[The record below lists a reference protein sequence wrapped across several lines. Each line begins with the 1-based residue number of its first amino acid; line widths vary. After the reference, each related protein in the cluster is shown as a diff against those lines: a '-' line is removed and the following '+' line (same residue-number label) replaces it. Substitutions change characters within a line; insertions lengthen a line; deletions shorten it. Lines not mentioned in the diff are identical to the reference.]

1 MAGDIK
7 RTAIPASGYL
17 YQTLVGI
24 RLLCDWLDD
33 PGLYEWIQFEADD
46 QPDARGLDDIVAQRP
61 DRLIDLIQVKFTVD
75 PFDPANALSWAW
87 LLERKG
93 ARGRSLLEKWSSAAF
108 NVGLDRVGRL
118 ALTTNRR
125 PDPEFALQPGGD
137 RVDLVSLSNE
147 LRQQVADQVG
157 GAEKAELFFKRFE
170 VAHSF
175 AGYEVLDRT
184 VSARLEARHTDHKGW
199 LTLYRRAIDW
209 SVRKESPAPNGR
221 ITLDVL
227 RSTLSEKQPRPLDQE
242 FRVPAGYVP
251 PDAEFAD
258 AFLDEAATGAWST
271 RVLWGSPGQGKSTF
285 LSYLCG
291 RLRERGL
298 PFVRHHYFL
307 DLQDSSDRFTLKSV
321 ARSLIAQIQASGANV
336 PPPAGDEAENLRS
349 WISAY
354 SEAYA
359 AEGRRFFVV
368 VDGLDHV
375 WRENDAEIAPMEA
388 LFAQLL
394 PIHLNATLIL
404 GTQRVD
410 PAQMPKRLT
419 RYLEPEHWIEL
430 PRMRLSS
437 IRGWLDTLHEAGAY
451 TFEGG
456 ELEKVELAK
465 AFERASEGHPLV
477 LTYTFLALARGS
489 VALTPQL
496 VDKYAPEPI
505 GDARAYYRGLWERL
519 SWQAKDALHLMA
531 EDTFIWPP
539 GALER
544 CLGTTNST
552 LESEIGHL
560 LATVDAG
567 LVAFHGSLYV
577 FIVAQGDHASRA
589 QALLPNVARWLA
601 DDAPG
606 YLRWAWLWLY
616 ESRLGRHAALLAG
629 TTRSWA
635 IDALTR
641 AYPAGQVVRM
651 LTAAEEVAF
660 DSGDYEQAIRKRWLK
675 KRIGGGLS
683 YQLDDAGALEDLA
696 LRLTSDPYPALLLA
710 SEVNQTSIGGLHQ
723 LAMLCISVGQLDRAA
738 EVQER
743 MRLGFNDRIRS
754 GAMRSSD
761 RDHALEQYL
770 EVAAG
775 TGRYDPGKVLGLVRR
790 HARPAEI
797 FESFLRGAGRG
808 TELGAILCFAGLA
821 MPVRLRRILELEA
834 LRAGAWTQGRIQ
846 DWGEFTRF
854 RKHPLSACW
863 RMLYEPGGREHQ
875 HIPTAPRHAALD
887 GKQGSDDE
895 SEFAEYLHFI
905 YFAHVG
911 RVLGL
916 AGANAP
922 GGIGVRSE
930 RGWLDSAL
938 DRLGAAA
945 AACGALLARGEFPA
959 FSLVYRL
966 VDLKRPAVNDSES
979 WSDLRALTKAL
990 VVITAD
996 LFFLVRPRS
1005 KLDRVPGGE
1014 WTRCEDFELFAL
1026 HHWRELFLTRHY
1038 RLLPEEIVRSD
1049 IAARE
1054 RAALSTVGR
1063 FNEKSAEMSDLC
1075 GWAVAYELPDV
1086 AERLLSAT
1094 YRYGTGYGWRKDWR
1108 LPSIL
1113 DAVELVSRH
1122 DIDAATSAIRKLAPI
1137 YTEIDEMTE
1146 KSGAETSD
1154 LADLLLKL
1162 LPDSYTRFYRF
1173 LLDRSEWYAAE
1184 RTFAAFVRSID
1195 QQTPAAA
1202 LAAAFLWDS
1211 ASQACVREGANS
1223 EIDALRVAWSRG
1235 ALESHSSTEAARGPS
1250 PREEAVDESV
1260 MPAFDV
1266 FPPEAL
1272 AEFIVATN
1280 ASKQYSLAR
1289 AWLVRWFK
1297 HWVACE
1303 RGPDLLK
1310 ALLGAMSQKG
1320 FATPTD
1326 LLDPAFH
1333 LALRLH
1339 GPKSAFR
1346 WLVEAHRH
1354 RRGWTSHFHGQD
1366 ESAARV
1372 ALVAQHYRSRW
1383 REFVAQTSMPA
1394 SDIFG
1399 PERDLPDV
1407 GLVSLLLQVGEVPR
1421 AASVLHAI
1429 VDATVEEFESQ
1440 PLGKPCWLDGRAA

>member
-33 PGLYEWIQFEADD
+33 PGLYEWVTFEADD
-46 QPDARGLDDIVAQRP
+46 QPEARGLDDIVAQRS

-93 ARGRSLLEKWSSAAF
+93 ARGKSLLEKWSRAAF

-125 PDPEFALQPGGD
+125 PDAELALQPGGD
-137 RVDLVSLSNE
+137 RVDLASLSNA
-147 LRQQVADQVG
+147 LRQQVENHVG

-175 AGYEVLDRT
+175 AGYEALDRA
-184 VSARLEARHTDHKGW
+184 VSARLEARHTDHQGW

-291 RLRERGL
+291 RLRERDL

-307 DLQDSSDRFTLKSV
+307 DLQDSSDRFTLKNV
-321 ARSLIAQIQASGANV
+321 ARSLIAQMQACGVNEL
-336 PPPAGDEAENLRS
+336 PPAGDEAENLRS

-394 PIHLNATLIL
+394 PIHQNATLIL

-451 TFEGG
+451 RFEGG
-456 ELEKVELAK
+456 ELERVELAK
-465 AFERASEGHPLV
+465 AFERACEGHPLV
-477 LTYTFLALARGS
+477 LTYTFLALTRGS

-496 VDKYAPEPI
+496 VDEYAPEPI

-531 EDTFIWPP
+531 EDTLIWPP

-544 CLGTTNST
+544 CLGTANST
-552 LESEIGHL
+552 LEAEIGHL

-616 ESRLGRHAALLAG
+616 ESRLGRHTALLAG

-635 IDALTR
+635 IDALRR
-641 AYPAGQVVRM
+641 AYPVGQVVRM

-675 KRIGGGLS
+675 KRIDSGLS
-683 YQLDDAGALEDLA
+683 YQLDDAGALEGLA

-710 SEVNQTSIGGLHQ
+710 SEMNQSSIGGLHQ

-761 RDHALEQYL
+761 RDHALEDYL

-808 TELGAILCFAGLA
+808 TELEAILGFAGLA
-821 MPVRLRRILELEA
+821 MPVRLRRILEVEA
-834 LRAGAWTQGRIQ
+834 LRAGAWAQARIQ
-846 DWGEFTRF
+846 DWGEFARF

-863 RMLYEPGGREHQ
+863 RMLYEPGRREHQ

-895 SEFAEYLHFI
+895 SEFVEYLHFI
-905 YFAHVG
+905 YFAYVG
-911 RVLGL
+911 RVLGM

-938 DRLGAAA
+938 DRLGVAA

-996 LFFLVRPRS
+996 LFFLGRPRS
-1005 KLDRVPGGE
+1005 QLDRVPGSE
-1014 WTRCEDFELFAL
+1014 WTRCENFELFAL

-1038 RLLPEEIVRSD
+1038 RLLPEEVVRLD
-1049 IAARE
+1049 ISNRE
-1054 RAALSTVGR
+1054 RKALSAVGP
-1063 FNEKSAEMSDLC
+1063 FNEKSAEMSELC
-1075 GWAVAYELPDV
+1075 GWAAAYGLSDL

-1094 YRYGTGYGWRKDWR
+1094 YRYGIGYGWRKDWR

-1113 DAVELVSRH
+1113 GAVAQVSHH
-1122 DIDAATSAIRKLAPI
+1122 DRDAAASAVRKLAPI

-1146 KSGAETSD
+1146 KSGAEPSD
-1154 LADLLLKL
+1154 LADLLLNL
-1162 LPDSYTRFYRF
+1162 MPDAYTRFYRF

-1184 RTFAAFVRSID
+1184 RTFAAFVRMID

-1211 ASQACVREGANS
+1211 ASRGYAREGSNS

-1235 ALESHSSTEAARGPS
+1235 APESHLSPEETRG

-1260 MPAFDV
+1260 MPAFDA
-1266 FPPEAL
+1266 FPPEML
-1272 AEFIVATN
+1272 TEFVVATN
-1280 ASKQYSLAR
+1280 AAKQFSLAGT
-1289 AWLVRWFK
+1289 WLVRWFK
-1297 HWVACE
+1297 HWVACG

-1310 ALLGAMSQKG
+1310 ALSGAMSMKG

-1339 GPKSAFR
+1339 GPQRAFR

-1354 RRGWTSHFHGQD
+1354 RRGWTGHFHGQD

-1372 ALVAQHYRSRW
+1372 ALAAQHYRSRW
-1383 REFVAQTSMPA
+1383 PEFVAQTSMPA
-1394 SDIFG
+1394 SDTFG
-1399 PERDLPDV
+1399 RERDIPDV
-1407 GLVSLLLQVGEVPR
+1407 GLVSLLLQVGEVQR
-1421 AASVLHAI
+1421 AARVLRAI

-1440 PLGKPCWLDGRAA
+1440 PLGTPYWLDGCAA